1 MFVGFQDVQFSVPM
15 ESRRDVEKVKDAL
28 DLEGTYLDPSI
39 LFAIQAELFSV
50 VPLSLLHI
58 FLFRY
63 SSRYLVSGL
72 DPSCIFA
79 AHQAF
84 TEWYATLP
92 ARQ

>member
-1 MFVGFQDVQFSVPM
+1 M

-39 LFAIQAELFSV
+39 LFAIQAELLQCSSV
-50 VPLSLLHI
+50 VSSSYLL
-58 FLFRY
+58 LRY
-63 SSRYLVSGL
+63 SSRYLISGL

>member
-1 MFVGFQDVQFSVPM
+1 MFVSLQDVQFSVPM

-39 LFAIQAELFSV
+39 LLQYKPSSCSV

-58 FLFRY
+58 FLPRY
-63 SSRYLVSGL
+63 SSRYLISGL

-92 ARQ
+92 TRQ